1 MTYLMNDSFV
11 GWYLFS
17 LLSYVLQTFSILKAD
32 NVVLEVCELELHAH
46 CMYNCILEWEEKKIM
61 IYFFNI

>member
-17 LLSYVLQTFSILKAD
+17 LLSSVLQTFSILKAD
-32 NVVLEVCELELHAH
+32 NVVLEVCELVLHTH
-46 CMYNCILEWEEKKIM
+46 CMYNSILE
-61 IYFFNI
+61 